1 MQAGRSAIVTA
12 IAAIVLVASLGG
24 LWFVLPGNGEV
35 RVTGETLTAFAREH
49 PPKPWRGFETSI
61 LDVSVDSE
69 VRIKAHVTGYMIHTP
84 IVISGTPQ
92 FDAGARAMFFRVSK
106 VELPR
111 EAERPMLGRF
121 NSMLS
126 PLRLVHRQASD
137 GGRARQEDQGG
148 DAGRGAVPG
157 DGEIGARGW
166 QRLGGRGPWL
176 PRCNRRYRPHAG
188 RPPLR
193 RLAYRRAVPR
203 AAAPSAAMKRR
214 RKHAAGIAFEQ
225 SC

>member
-126 PLRLVHRQASD
+126 PLGSYIAKHLTDVAPVKKIKAETRGGALFLATVKSVRVDGNALAVEVHGYHVATAAIALMLVALLSA
-137 GGRARQEDQGG
+137 GGLSPGYSAGDRAF
-148 DAGRGAVPG
+148 
-157 DGEIGARGW
+157 
-166 QRLGGRGPWL
+166 
-176 PRCNRRYRPHAG
+176 RRNE
-188 RPPLR
+188 
-193 RLAYRRAVPR
+193 
-203 AAAPSAAMKRR
+203 APA
-214 RKHAAGIAFEQ
+214 
-225 SC
+225 

>member
-49 PPKPWRGFETSI
+49 PPQPWRGFETSI

-92 FDAGARAMFFRVSK
+92 YDAGARAMFFRVSK

-126 PLRLVHRQASD
+126 PLGLYIAKHLTEVAPVKKMKAETRGGALFLATVKSVRVDGNALAVEVHGYHVATAAIALMLAALLS
-137 GGRARQEDQGG
+137 
-148 DAGRGAVPG
+148 AG
-157 DGEIGARGW
+157 
-166 QRLGGRGPWL
+166 WL
-176 PRCNRRYRPHAG
+176 IAGLFRG
-188 RPPLR
+188 RP
-193 RLAYRRAVPR
+193 RLP
-203 AAAPSAAMKRR
+203 P
-214 RKHAAGIAFEQ
+214 Q
-225 SC
+225 